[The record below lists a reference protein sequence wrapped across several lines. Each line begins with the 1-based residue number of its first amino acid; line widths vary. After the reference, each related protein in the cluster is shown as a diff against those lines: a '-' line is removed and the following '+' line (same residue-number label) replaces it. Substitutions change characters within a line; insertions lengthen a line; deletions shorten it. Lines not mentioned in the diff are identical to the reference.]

1 MYSTPTFAGSRPG
14 ALLACA
20 WAALMSIGESG
31 YRESAKSIISASQ
44 QIAQGISR
52 IHGLRVLGSQS
63 QTMIVCFTS
72 DEMNIYSIG
81 DVMTR
86 KGWCLNDL
94 QLPACIHLCVTLNV
108 VPHVDTFLQE
118 LEESVTEVRAQG
130 PVVKKKGNAKV
141 YGMVGSVP
149 EGPVNQILRIFT
161 DLTLTP

>member
-1 MYSTPTFAGSRPG
+1 
-14 ALLACA
+14 
-20 WAALMSIGESG
+20 MSIGESG
-31 YRESAKSIISASQ
+31 YQESAKSIIAASQ
-44 QIAQGISR
+44 RIAQEIR
-52 IHGLRVLGSQS
+52 KIRGLRVLGDQMP
-63 QTMIVCFTS
+63 TMIVCFTS
-72 DEMNIYSIG
+72 DDDDVNIYSIG
-81 DVMTR
+81 DVMAK

-108 VPHVDTFLQE
+108 VPRVDTFLQE
-118 LEESVTEVRAQG
+118 LAEAVDEVRAQG